1 MYCKYCGKE
10 IDESA
15 KFCPY
20 CGAHLENPSAGEQA
34 QNAGQ
39 MPGNGQAQSGG
50 QAPGDPF
57 GYAQNGQRQNGQPPY
72 GGQPGAP
79 YYNQPYRNPEDR
91 RSGGF
96 AFLCFLFPLVG
107 LILYLVWKDTMPLR
121 AKSCGKGA
129 IIGVIFYVVFVILMV
144 VIAFAVIPPEYWDY
158 YYYYS
163 Y

>member
-1 MYCKYCGKE
+1 
-10 IDESA
+10 
-15 KFCPY
+15 
-20 CGAHLENPSAGEQA
+20 
-34 QNAGQ
+34 
-39 MPGNGQAQSGG
+39 MPPLPACFIPEPHKKQQK
-50 QAPGDPF
+50 
-57 GYAQNGQRQNGQPPY
+57 PPY

-79 YYNQPYRNPEDR
+79 YYNQPYSNPEDR

-121 AKSCGKGA
+121 AKSCGEGA

-158 YYYYS
+158 YYNYS

>member
-20 CGAHLENPSAGEQA
+20 CGAHLENPSAGEQSS
-34 QNAGQ
+34 NAGQ
-39 MPGNGQAQSGG
+39 QSGG
-50 QAPGDPF
+50 QASGDPF
-57 GYAQNGQRQNGQPPY
+57 GYAQGGQQPYNGQPPY
-72 GGQPGAP
+72 NSQPP
-79 YYNQPYRNPEDR
+79 YNGQPYRNPEDR

-96 AFLCFLFPLVG
+96 AFLCFLFPVVG

-144 VIAFAVIPPEYWDY
+144 VIAVVAIPPEYWDY
-158 YYYYS
+158 WDYYYYYYS